1 MYFLPVYSAGM
12 YVKVTRSGP
21 RRYVQLVESY
31 RDEGGKVKQRTIAT
45 LGRLDQM
52 DGSLDSVIGGLMKVT
67 GREMPVRTTPPSIT
81 FESTRAL
88 GDLWALQE
96 LWNMLG
102 FSELARAFGK
112 TRHQIDVEALLRIM
126 VFNRL
131 CDPESKL
138 GTLRWLQT
146 VAFPG
151 LDSATVTHDHLLR
164 AMDALV
170 DHQTKVDAV
179 VAKLL
184 RPLIDQELSVVFYDM
199 TTVRA
204 EGLSA
209 QAGDIR
215 QFGMAKEGVVARQV
229 MLGVVQ
235 TGDGLPI
242 YHEVFAGNTA
252 ESPTLLPTLKT
263 VIERFPSIRRVVLV
277 ADRGLLSLDNLDAL
291 SEIRLDSG
299 EPLEFVLAVPGRRY
313 SEFTELLGSF
323 HEQHKDA
330 EAEVVGEL
338 PWRNL
343 RLVVAHNPLVASEA
357 HAMRRERIETLE
369 AQASTWVGKLDAQDA
384 GVKSRGKKLSDSGAK
399 ARLYHAV
406 KDAHLATIIRVD
418 LKNDLFAY
426 EINHDALAQAE
437 LLDGKLLLVTNTLDL
452 SPQGVVDRYKSL
464 ADIERGF
471 RVLKSEIEIGPVFH
485 RLPERIKAHAA
496 ICFMAL
502 ILYRI
507 MRLKLK
513 AANNV
518 LSPERAL
525 ENLRRIQRHRIQLNG
540 ENPVEG
546 ISIITDE
553 QAKVF
558 QALGVRKPAATQQ
571 LPLL

>member
-1 MYFLPVYSAGM
+1 M

-21 RRYVQLVESY
+21 RRYVQLVESF
-31 RDEGGKVKQRTIAT
+31 RDDEGKVKQRTIAT

-52 DGSLDSVIGGLMKVT
+52 DGALDSVIGGLMKVT
-67 GREMPVRTTPPSIT
+67 GREMPGRVTPPSVT
-81 FESTRAL
+81 FESARAL

-96 LWNMLG
+96 LWATLG
-102 FSELARAFGK
+102 FSELARTFGK
-112 TRHQIDVEALLRIM
+112 TRHQIDVEALIRVM

-151 LDSATVTHDHLLR
+151 VDADSVTHDHLLR

-170 DHQTKVDAV
+170 DQQPAVDGV

-199 TTVRA
+199 TTIRTDGGSV
-204 EGLSA
+204 
-209 QAGDIR
+209 QAGDVR
-215 QFGMAKEGVVARQV
+215 QFGMAKEGLIARQV

-263 VIERFPSIRRVVLV
+263 VLERFPSIRRVVLV
-277 ADRGLLSLDNLDAL
+277 ADRGLLSLDNLEAL
-291 SEIRLDSG
+291 SEIRLESG
-299 EPLEFVLAVPGRRY
+299 ELLEFVLAVPGRRY
-313 SEFTELLGSF
+313 SEFAELLASF
-323 HEQHKDA
+323 QARCA
-330 EAEVVGEL
+330 EAEQEVVGEL

-343 RLVVAHNPLVASEA
+343 RLVVAHNPEVARETQA
-357 HAMRRERIETLE
+357 LRRERIETLE
-369 AQASTWVGKLDAQDA
+369 AQANAWVGKLDAQDA
-384 GVKSRGKKLSDSGAK
+384 GVKARGKKLSDSGAK

-406 KDAHLATIIRVD
+406 KDAHLANIIRVD
-418 LKNDLFAY
+418 LKNELFAY
-426 EINHDALAQAE
+426 EINHDALALAE
-437 LLDGKLLLVTNTLDL
+437 LMDGKLLLVTNTPDL

-485 RLPERIKAHAA
+485 RLPKRIKAHAA

-513 AANNV
+513 AANTM

-525 ENLRRIQRHRIQLNG
+525 ESLRRIQRHRIRLDGNQ
-540 ENPVEG
+540 PVEG
-546 ISIITDE
+546 ISTITTE
-553 QAKVF
+553 QANVF
-558 QALGVRKPAATQQ
+558 LALGVRKPAATQQ
-571 LPLL
+571 MSLL

>member
-1 MYFLPVYSAGM
+1 M

-21 RRYVQLVESY
+21 RRYVQLVESF
-31 RDEGGKVKQRTIAT
+31 RDEEGKVKQRTIAT

-52 DGSLDSVIGGLMKVT
+52 DGALDSVIGGLLKVAGQEMA
-67 GREMPVRTTPPSIT
+67 GRATPPSVT
-81 FESTRAL
+81 FESARAL

-96 LWNMLG
+96 LWNSLG
-102 FSELARAFGK
+102 FSELARTFGK
-112 TRHQIDVEALLRIM
+112 TRHQIDVEALMRVM

-151 LDSATVTHDHLLR
+151 LEADSITHDHLLR

-170 DHQTKVDAV
+170 DQQPAVDAV

-199 TTVRA
+199 TTIRTDGGSVQVGEVR
-204 EGLSA
+204 
-209 QAGDIR
+209 QY
-215 QFGMAKEGVVARQV
+215 GMAKEGLIARQV

-235 TGDGLPI
+235 TADGLPI

-263 VIERFPSIRRVVLV
+263 VLERFPSIRRVVLV

-291 SEIRLDSG
+291 SEIRLESG
-299 EPLEFVLAVPGRRY
+299 ELLEFVLAVPGRRY
-313 SEFTELLGSF
+313 SEFADLLGTF
-323 HEQHKDA
+323 QIQCA
-330 EAEVVGEL
+330 EAGQEMVSEL

-343 RLVVAHNPLVASEA
+343 RLVVAHNPEVAREA
-357 HAMRRERIETLE
+357 QALRRERIETLE
-369 AQASTWVGKLDAQDA
+369 RQASTWVGKLDAQDA
-384 GVKSRGKKLSDSGAK
+384 GVKVRGKKLSDSGAK

-406 KDAHLATIIRVD
+406 KEAHLANIIRVD
-418 LKNDLFAY
+418 LKSELFAY
-426 EINHDALAQAE
+426 EIDHDALALAE
-437 LLDGKLLLVTNTLDL
+437 LMDGKLLLVTNTPDL

-485 RLPERIKAHAA
+485 RLPKRIKAHAA

-513 AANNV
+513 AANNT

-525 ENLRRIQRHRIQLNG
+525 ESLRRIQRHRIQLDGNQ
-540 ENPVEG
+540 PVEG
-546 ISIITDE
+546 ISTITTE
-553 QAKVF
+553 QASVF
-558 QALGVRKPAATQQ
+558 HALGVRKPIATQKMS
-571 LPLL
+571 LL

>member
-1 MYFLPVYSAGM
+1 M

-21 RRYVQLVESY
+21 RRYVQLVESF
-31 RDEGGKVKQRTIAT
+31 RDDEGKVKQRTIAT

-52 DGSLDSVIGGLMKVT
+52 DGALDSVIGGLMKVT
-67 GREMPVRTTPPSIT
+67 GREMPGRVTPPSVT
-81 FESTRAL
+81 FESARAL

-96 LWNMLG
+96 LWATLG
-102 FSELARAFGK
+102 FSELARTFGK
-112 TRHQIDVEALLRIM
+112 TRHQMDVEALIRVM

-151 LDSATVTHDHLLR
+151 LEAESITHDHLLR

-170 DHQTKVDAV
+170 DQQPAVETV

-184 RPLIDQELSVVFYDM
+184 RPLIDHELSVVFYDM
-199 TTVRA
+199 TTIRTDGGSV
-204 EGLSA
+204 
-209 QAGDIR
+209 QAGDVR
-215 QFGMAKEGVVARQV
+215 QYGMAKEGVIARQV

-235 TGDGLPI
+235 TADGLPI

-263 VIERFPSIRRVVLV
+263 VLERFPSIRRVVLV

-291 SEIRLDSG
+291 SEIRLASG
-299 EPLEFVLAVPGRRY
+299 ELLEFVLAVPGRRY
-313 SEFTELLGSF
+313 SEFADLLGAF
-323 HEQHKDA
+323 QAQCA
-330 EAEVVGEL
+330 EATQEIVGEL

-343 RLVVAHNPLVASEA
+343 RLVVAHNPEVAQEA
-357 HAMRRERIETLE
+357 QALRRERIETLE
-369 AQASTWVGKLDAQDA
+369 RQASTWVGKLDAQDA
-384 GVKSRGKKLSDSGAK
+384 GVKVRGKKLSDSGAK

-406 KDAHLATIIRVD
+406 KEAHLANIIRVD
-418 LKNDLFAY
+418 LKNELFAY
-426 EINHDALAQAE
+426 EIDHDALALAE
-437 LLDGKLLLVTNTLDL
+437 LMDGKLLLVTNTPDL
-452 SPQGVVDRYKSL
+452 SPQGVVVRYRSL

-485 RLPERIKAHAA
+485 RLPKRIKAHAA

-513 AANNV
+513 SANNT

-525 ENLRRIQRHRIQLNG
+525 EGLRRIQRYCIQLDGNQS
-540 ENPVEG
+540 VEG
-546 ISIITDE
+546 ILIITIE
-553 QAKVF
+553 QASVF
-558 QALGVRKPAATQQ
+558 HALGVRKPIATQQ
-571 LPLL
+571 MSLL